1 MKKSKDAIPKLHSSN
16 NAFLVDHVTR
26 FVRIVLSQR
35 SKIYF
40 IMLNNPSLLK
50 DILSLLYKYANIF
63 AIGFE
68 KMHPIIAH
76 NRPSKR

>member
-1 MKKSKDAIPKLHSSN
+1 MDRVVKMP
-16 NAFLVDHVTR
+16 
-26 FVRIVLSQR
+26 
-35 SKIYF
+35 KIYF
-40 IMLNNPSLLK
+40 NMLNNPSLLK

-68 KMHPIIAH
+68 KTVPIIAH

>member
-1 MKKSKDAIPKLHSSN
+1 MDQVVKTSKM
-16 NAFLVDHVTR
+16 
-26 FVRIVLSQR
+26 
-35 SKIYF
+35 YF
-40 IMLNNPSLLK
+40 KMLNNHSLLK

-68 KMHPIIAH
+68 ETVPINAR